1 MATVPGAGV
10 EAQGVYMKEDIKVKL
25 EEVRSLLKQATMNG
39 NSLENTAVLAVMERN
54 LNKLLE
60 YIDTYLD

>member
-1 MATVPGAGV
+1 VPGAGV
-10 EAQGVYMKEDIKVKL
+10 KAQGVYMKEDIKVKL

-39 NSLENTAVLAVMERN
+39 NSLESTAVLAVMERN

>member
-1 MATVPGAGV
+1 VPGAGV

>member
-1 MATVPGAGV
+1 
-10 EAQGVYMKEDIKVKL
+10 MKEDIKAKL

-39 NSLENTAVLAVMERN
+39 NSLEYTAVLVVMERN

-60 YIDTYLD
+60 YNDTYVDWCRSGQ

>member
-1 MATVPGAGV
+1 
-10 EAQGVYMKEDIKVKL
+10 MKEDIKAKL

-39 NSLENTAVLAVMERN
+39 KSLEYTAVLVVMERN

-60 YIDTYLD
+60 YNDTYVD

>member
-1 MATVPGAGV
+1 
-10 EAQGVYMKEDIKVKL
+10 MKEDIKVKL

>member
-1 MATVPGAGV
+1 
-10 EAQGVYMKEDIKVKL
+10 MKEDIKVKL

-39 NSLENTAVLAVMERN
+39 NSLESTAVLAVMERN

>member
-1 MATVPGAGV
+1 V

>member
-1 MATVPGAGV
+1 
-10 EAQGVYMKEDIKVKL
+10 MKEDIKAKL

-39 NSLENTAVLAVMERN
+39 NSLECTAVLVVMERN

-60 YIDTYLD
+60 YNDTYVD